1 MLRFILV
8 VCLMLFVVTAQ
19 VFAQSSKQDV
29 VHLKNGSVIHGTIT
43 ELIPGKLQIKIKT
56 QDGNIFVYHIED
68 LARVSLERRK
78 AIRYQQRD
86 PWISFGLSVICPGG
100 GQVYNKQYGK
110 GAILFT
116 STVIG
121 VILLMRNTE
130 SDLIGGTEEDYQSIY
145 DDLVDIGPDDVGLI
159 LGGVLGIGG
168 YVYSVVDAP
177 KSANKINRQ
186 GGIAY
191 GHLLEFD
198 SDRTTLGIDPVVSR
212 KRFGTMLTLH
222 W

>member
-8 VCLMLFVVTAQ
+8 VCLMFVVTVQ

-29 VHLKNGSVIHGTIT
+29 VHLKNGSVIRGTIT
-43 ELIPGKLQIKIKT
+43 ELIPGQLQIKIKT

-68 LARVSLERRK
+68 LARVSLERRRPS
-78 AIRYQQRD
+78 IYQQRD
-86 PWISFGLSVICPGG
+86 PWIAFGLSAICPGG
-100 GQVYNKQYGK
+100 GQVYNKHYGK
-110 GAILFT
+110 AVILFT
-116 STVIG
+116 STIIG
-121 VILLMRNTE
+121 VILLRRNTE
-130 SDLIGGTEEDYQSIY
+130 SDLIGGTKEDYQGIY

-159 LGGVLGIGG
+159 LGGILGIGG
-168 YVYSVVDAP
+168 YVYSVIDAP

-198 SDRTTLGIDPVVSR
+198 SDRTTLGIDPIVSR
-212 KRFGTMLTLH
+212 KTFGTMLTLH